1 MGVQVFYAFSMCKF
15 SYSHFF
21 AQVYNGPSSVSSIIA
36 NMGRGL
42 NEGLVGVGDAQRL
55 KQISQCNTPLLSLYT

>member
-36 NMGRGL
+36 NMDRGL
-42 NEGLVGVGDAQRL
+42 NEGLVGDAQRL